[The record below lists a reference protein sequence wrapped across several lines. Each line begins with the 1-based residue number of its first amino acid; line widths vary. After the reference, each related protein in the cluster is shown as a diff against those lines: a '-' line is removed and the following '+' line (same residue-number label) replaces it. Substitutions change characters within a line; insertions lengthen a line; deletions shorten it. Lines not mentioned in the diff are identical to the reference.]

1 MSFSRGLCSTRRQ
14 TSFLLLSILP
24 INIGSLWSSFRCRVG
39 CSIYARLWRMPGT
52 SPVENTQRRPNAVT
66 LLSLEDPGV
75 AELLAFCVDAFFPL
89 RLSLT
94 ILGDHAGIGRDD
106 FSGFLA
112 AGFRCVGVNAL
123 KRNRIPIRVAGNGVV
138 LAVVVGSELILES
151 LPFRIRAFG
160 SDLEALSDSFVCQRS
175 ALRRR
180 ARAELR
186 FRKIEFPRSNDG
198 VSLRKAGQRG

>member
-1 MSFSRGLCSTRRQ
+1 
-14 TSFLLLSILP
+14 
-24 INIGSLWSSFRCRVG
+24 
-39 CSIYARLWRMPGT
+39 MPEAT
-52 SPVENTQRRPNAVT
+52 AVENTRRRPNAVT
-66 LLSLEDPGV
+66 LLFLEDPGL

-94 ILGDHAGIGRDD
+94 ILGDHADIGRDY
-106 FSGFLA
+106 FPCFLA
-112 AGFRCVGVNAL
+112 VGFRCVGVNAI

-160 SDLEALSDSFVCQRS
+160 SDLEALSDGFVCHRS

-186 FRKIEFPRSNDG
+186 FCKIEFPRSNDG
-198 VSLRKAGQRG
+198 VSLRKTGHR